1 MAGKSGLRNSI
12 CTCAVIIKFSLKAAD
27 QMVVGN
33 AIFALFWCICVSA
46 KHEELCALVP
56 ESYEKAKPMFPDAR
70 FAFDTMETYTIAT
83 WYTDRDPNSDQV
95 LEKLLNKCSLSSR
108 IVLVVYGIPGKDCE
122 GQYSSNSASVKD
134 AKSYRA
140 WLQHLVERMGERK
153 VLYIVEPD
161 AVSLSMDNK
170 CGVMNH
176 YASYLNTAIELLSRN
191 EHANVY
197 LDVGFWSVSSIEKAN
212 QLAQF
217 IRDICGDHKI
227 SGIVLNTSNYRPV
240 AEIVNDCKNFQKAM
254 HSDTYRCVVD
264 TSRDMAGASPKL
276 EWCNYKDAGIGS
288 PPTVESPDSCVSYL
302 LYVKVPGHSDG
313 FCNDPKRT
321 SDAARGPAAGEFSME
336 LFKNLWN
343 NGYFVKMKGAKPI
356 LARNDIRK
364 PVAKAHPKV
373 KEKALRADARA
384 YC

>member
-1 MAGKSGLRNSI
+1 
-12 CTCAVIIKFSLKAAD
+12 
-27 QMVVGN
+27 MVVGN

-56 ESYEKAKPMFPDAR
+56 ESYEKAKPMFPNAR
-70 FAFDTMETYTIAT
+70 FAFDTLETYTIAT

-108 IVLVVYGIPGKDCE
+108 IVLVVYGMPGKDCE
-122 GQYSSNSASVKD
+122 GQYSSDSVSVKD

-140 WLQHLVERMGERK
+140 WLQHLADRMGERK

-264 TSRDMAGASPKL
+264 TSRNMAGGSPKL
-276 EWCNYKDAGIGS
+276 EWCNFKDAGIGS
-288 PPTVESPDSCVSYL
+288 PPTVESPDSSVSYL

-373 KEKALRADARA
+373 KEKALRVDERA